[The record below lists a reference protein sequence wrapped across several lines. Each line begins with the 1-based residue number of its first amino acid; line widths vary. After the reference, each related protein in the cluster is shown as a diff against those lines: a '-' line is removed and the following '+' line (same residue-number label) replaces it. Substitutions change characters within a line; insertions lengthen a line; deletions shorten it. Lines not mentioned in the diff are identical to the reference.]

1 MCKCCESW
9 ADEYT
14 VWGLLLV
21 VAWLT
26 MPVVLLVRIKLEV
39 SSELNS
45 FHSFKLIHSP
55 LLQKSVC
62 S

>member
-1 MCKCCESW
+1 MCKSSESW

-45 FHSFKLIHSP
+45 FH
-55 LLQKSVC
+55 
-62 S
+62 